1 MQRLGRSI
9 STLATLTP
17 DSQNRLPQ
25 HQARQTGLPSAFPHS
40 LGQEQPFDGR
50 HRERTLAKHKA
61 VVWRV
66 SSTIEVGLFRADAVV
81 PEPDVVRGPSRAG
94 AGAWGDLP

>member
-1 MQRLGRSI
+1 
-9 STLATLTP
+9 
-17 DSQNRLPQ
+17 
-25 HQARQTGLPSAFPHS
+25 
-40 LGQEQPFDGR
+40 
-50 HRERTLAKHKA
+50 
-61 VVWRV
+61 VWRV